1 MGAIQVELAVD
12 AVTGQEP
19 DDPHDDPVEFGW
31 RVHGLLGE
39 WTGKV
44 DSKASIVLAIES
56 AGFAFVV
63 TQTNKGRVFAGLDG
77 WQLWGLRVALGCL
90 ILAVALSLLVVLP
103 QLNRKQSKRDW
114 KSNTIYFGHLRH
126 WNPGD
131 LAKAMMASTTQPDQ
145 LARQMVAMSKI
156 AWRKHAWLQGSLAL
170 LALAVLVLLAVAID

>member
-1 MGAIQVELAVD
+1 
-12 AVTGQEP
+12 VTSQKPNGPPE
-19 DDPHDDPVEFGW
+19 DPVEFGW

-63 TQTNKGRVFAGLDG
+63 TQTNKGKVFAALDG
-77 WQLWGLRVALGCL
+77 WRLWGLRCALGCL
-90 ILAVALSLLVVLP
+90 IVAVALSLLVVLP

-114 KSNTIYFGHLRH
+114 RTNTIYFGHLRH
-126 WNPGD
+126 WDPD
-131 LAKAMMASTTQPDQ
+131 KLAKAMAANTTQPDQ

-156 AWRKHAWLQGSLAL
+156 AWRKHAWLQASLAL
-170 LALAVLVLLAVAID
+170 LALAVVFLLAVAIH

>member
-1 MGAIQVELAVD
+1 M
-12 AVTGQEP
+12 
-19 DDPHDDPVEFGW
+19 EFGW

-63 TQTNKGRVFAGLDG
+63 TQTNKGKVFAALDG
-77 WQLWGLRVALGCL
+77 WQLWGLRIALGSL
-90 ILAVALSLLVVLP
+90 IAAVALALLVVLP

-114 KSNTIYFGHLRH
+114 ESNTIYFGHLRH
-126 WNPGD
+126 WDPAN
-131 LAKAMMASTTQPDQ
+131 LAKAMAANTTEPDQ

-156 AWRKHAWLQGSLAL
+156 AWRKHSWLQGSLGL
-170 LALAVLVLLAVAID
+170 LVVAVLLLLAVAIH